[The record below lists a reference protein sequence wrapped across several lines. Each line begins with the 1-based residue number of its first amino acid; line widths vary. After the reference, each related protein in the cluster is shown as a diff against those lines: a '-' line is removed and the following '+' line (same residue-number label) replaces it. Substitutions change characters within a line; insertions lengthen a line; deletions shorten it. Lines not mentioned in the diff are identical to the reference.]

1 MAVEAITGAIASA
14 VRSAGTA
21 LPSLPTTGAQA
32 AAPSGEG
39 FRDMVVGALDDLQGL
54 HGTADSLAVQA
65 ATGDLADVHEYT
77 IAATQAE
84 LATQLTVA
92 VRDKA
97 VEAFNDIMR
106 MQF

>member
-1 MAVEAITGAIASA
+1 MSIDPISTATRALA
-14 VRSAGTA
+14 TA
-21 LPSLPTTGAQA
+21 LPSLPATDH
-32 AAPSGEG
+32 AAPTPASAGG
-39 FRDMVVGALDDLQGL
+39 FGDKIVGAMQELQSL
-54 HGTADSLAVQA
+54 HGTSDALAIQA

>member
-1 MAVEAITGAIASA
+1 MSIDPISSA
-14 VRSAGTA
+14 TRALATS
-21 LPSLPTTGAQA
+21 LPSLPTSDH
-32 AAPSGEG
+32 AAPVAGPDG
-39 FRDMVVGALDDLQGL
+39 FGDKVVGAMQDLQAL
-54 HGTADSLAVQA
+54 HGTADSLAIQA